1 MIVTAQDSAVVILSY
16 NGKKWHELFL
26 PLIVSETKDSYS
38 VVVVDNASTDDT
50 AEYIRTQFPTVSLLQ
65 IPVNKGFAHG
75 YAVALQ
81 QIQSKYYILLSADFE
96 VTAGWFAPLYQAME
110 KDANLA
116 ACQSKIK
123 YWREREKFE
132 YAGAAG
138 GFKDNLGYMFCR
150 GRILDEIEVDNGQYD
165 DNVEVF
171 WASGGCLFVRS
182 ELYHKVGGLDADFY
196 AHMEEIDLCWRLK
209 NAGYKIG
216 YIGASTVYHVGG
228 SVISY
233 GSPQKLFYNFRNS
246 LVLMLKNET
255 FTRLL
260 WLLPFRLI
268 LDGIAAFHLLSQGKK
283 IEFLTVI
290 KAHFN
295 FYASLGKWLKHRR
308 VAQKTVAQYPN
319 KNGIY
324 KGSIIGQY
332 YFKKQKTFDKLDW
345 LPKKLEL

>member
-1 MIVTAQDSAVVILSY
+1 MIITAQDTAVVILSY

-26 PLIVSETKDSYS
+26 PLIVSEATTGYS

-50 AEYIRTQFPTVSLLQ
+50 ADYIRTQFPSVELLQ

-81 QIQSKYYILLSADFE
+81 QIQSKYYVLLSADFE
-96 VTAGWFAPLYQAME
+96 VTQGWFNPLHQAME
-110 KDANLA
+110 NDTLLA
-116 ACQSKIK
+116 ACQPKIR

-150 GRILDEIEVDNGQYD
+150 GRILDEIETDHQQYNDNI
-165 DNVEVF
+165 EIF
-171 WASGGCLFVRS
+171 WASGGCLFVRA
-182 ELYHKVGGLDADFY
+182 ELYHLVGGLDSDFY

-216 YIGASTVYHVGG
+216 YICNSLVYHVGG

-246 LVLMLKNET
+246 LILLLKNET
-255 FTRLL
+255 SLRLL
-260 WLLPFRLI
+260 WLFPFRLI
-268 LDGIAAFHLLSQGKK
+268 LDGIAGVHFLSQGKWLECK
-283 IEFLTVI
+283 TII
-290 KAHFN
+290 RAHFN
-295 FYASLGKWLKHRR
+295 FYGSLGKWFAHRR
-308 VAQKTVAQYPN
+308 IAKKTVAANPN
-319 KNGIY
+319 KIGIY
-324 KGSIIGQY
+324 KGSIIWQY
-332 YFKKQKTFDKLDW
+332 FIKKQKTFDKLGW
-345 LPKKLEL
+345 PTKSL